1 MKKRSYM
8 HMYISIWT
16 LLSPRPR
23 RRQLAP
29 LRGTQPH
36 PAIQQCSAR
45 PELRV

>member
-29 LRGTQPH
+29 PWH
-36 PAIQQCSAR
+36 PATPSYPLFCAS
-45 PELRV
+45 